1 MEQSTRSTE
10 TNKDKEKEKDEEKDE
25 EKEDKVNKIEELRD
39 LLKED
44 PLGMDEE
51 LRRDYEVVK
60 LLHENKEKTGN
71 ANMVLCQV
79 FLNSVQEVNSATQ
92 SAKIDFGVTLWFMD
106 SEAVGHSGD
115 TEDWGSKI
123 KIWKPIIEVMGN
135 IDMEEVLADGGSYY
149 IREEYSKY
157 VIVNWYQRFKGN
169 IVIDQDLHEFPFDRQ
184 EIKIKF
190 GATLWS
196 SDVISFKD
204 WTRPDQIELF
214 SVGMNFTEWNLVSVP
229 KVADFHELSVEDRRS
244 ISYVEISF
252 NLRRRYMYYLTH
264 VVFLVFLINMMT
276 WTVFTIGPD
285 VSSRISLDITLF
297 LALVA
302 LNFVVIGFIPKVSYG
317 TKLSQYFVLSY
328 ASITLATLHNVVIYF
343 VNDYYCINGY
353 DLAYPLP
360 QTNSTNPLL
369 NPPPR
374 CWTALYL
381 DWTILA
387 VIIIVQVSYTI
398 YYIITGIKS
407 LPGEKIIQHK
417 KNPAKV
423 LLDDESHAKTE

>member
-1 MEQSTRSTE
+1 
-10 TNKDKEKEKDEEKDE
+10 
-25 EKEDKVNKIEELRD
+25 
-39 LLKED
+39 
-44 PLGMDEE
+44 
-51 LRRDYEVVK
+51 
-60 LLHENKEKTGN
+60 
-71 ANMVLCQV
+71 MVLCQV

-92 SAKIDFGVTLWFMD
+92 SAKIDFGVTLWWLEPD
-106 SEAVGHSGD
+106 AIGHSGD
-115 TEDWGSKI
+115 IEEWGSKF
-123 KIWKPIIEVMGN
+123 KVWKPILEVMGN
-135 IDMEEVLADGGSYY
+135 IDVEDVLPDGGSFY

-157 VIVNWYQRFKGN
+157 GIVNWYQRYKGS
-169 IVIDQDLHEFPFDRQ
+169 IIIEQDLHEFPFDRQ

-204 WTRPDQIELF
+204 WTPHDQIELF
-214 SVGMNFTEWNLVSVP
+214 SVGMNFTEWNLVSLP
-229 KVADFHELSVEDRRS
+229 KVKEYLELSVEDRRS

-317 TKLSQYFVLSY
+317 TRLSQYFVLSY
-328 ASITLATLHNVVIYF
+328 ASITLATLHNVIIYF

-353 DLAYPLP
+353 DPGYPLP
-360 QTNSTNPLL
+360 LNNNTNPYL

-381 DWTILA
+381 DWSVLATI
-387 VIIIVQVSYTI
+387 IFVQVTYTI
-398 YYIITGIKS
+398 YYISTGTRT
-407 LPGEKIIQHK
+407 LPHEKIYNTKQQI
-417 KNPAKV
+417 PIIS
-423 LLDDESHAKTE
+423 DESHAKTE

>member
-1 MEQSTRSTE
+1 
-10 TNKDKEKEKDEEKDE
+10 
-25 EKEDKVNKIEELRD
+25 
-39 LLKED
+39 
-44 PLGMDEE
+44 
-51 LRRDYEVVK
+51 
-60 LLHENKEKTGN
+60 
-71 ANMVLCQV
+71 LCQV

-115 TEDWGSKI
+115 IEDWGSKI

-135 IDMEEVLADGGSYY
+135 IDMEEVLADGGSFY

-157 VIVNWYQRFKGN
+157 GIVNWYQRFKGS
-169 IVIDQDLHEFPFDRQ
+169 IMIDQDLHDFPFDRQ
-184 EIKIKF
+184 EIRIKF

-204 WTRPDQIELF
+204 WTPHDQIELF

-229 KVADFHELSVEDRRS
+229 KVTTFLEESIEDRRS
-244 ISYVEISF
+244 ISYVEITF

-264 VVFLVFLINMMT
+264 VVFLVFLTNMMS

-285 VSSRISLDITLF
+285 VASRINLDITLF

-317 TKLSQYFVLSY
+317 TRLSHYFLVSY

-353 DLAYPLP
+353 DPGYSLP
-360 QTNSTNPLL
+360 ENDSTNWLF
-369 NPPPR
+369 PPPAR

-381 DWTILA
+381 DWSVLA
-387 VIIIVQVSYTI
+387 IIIFFQVSYTVH
-398 YYIITGIKS
+398 YIIAGAKS
-407 LPGEKIIQHK
+407 HPHEEIIQH
-417 KNPAKV
+417 
-423 LLDDESHAKTE
+423 